1 MKEIQISEREY
12 NILTQHLELF
22 DTMRNNLLAFSFTSV
37 LTVLGIAIAMDI
49 WNYVGLI
56 APIFLIVIVHIIAD
70 STYSYKKLMDDF
82 SNEILVS
89 W

>member
-1 MKEIQISEREY
+1 M
-12 NILTQHLELF
+12 
-22 DTMRNNLLAFSFTSV
+22 
-37 LTVLGIAIAMDI
+37 LTVFGIAIAMDI

-56 APIFLIVIVHIIAD
+56 ASIFLIVIVYIIAD

-82 SNEILVS
+82 LNEILVL

>member
-1 MKEIQISEREY
+1 
-12 NILTQHLELF
+12 
-22 DTMRNNLLAFSFTSV
+22 MRNNLLAFSFTSV
-37 LTVLGIAIAMDI
+37 LTVFGIAIAMDI

-56 APIFLIVIVHIIAD
+56 ASIFLIVIVYIIAD

-82 SNEILVS
+82 LNEILVL